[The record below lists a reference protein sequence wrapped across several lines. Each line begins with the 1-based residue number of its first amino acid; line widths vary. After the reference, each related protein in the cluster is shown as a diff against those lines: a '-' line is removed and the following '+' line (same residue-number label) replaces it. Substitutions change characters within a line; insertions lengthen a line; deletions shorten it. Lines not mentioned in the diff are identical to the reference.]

1 MSKILSCPLPSNL
14 NPLSP
19 TGFQFSIQRLPN
31 VSFFCQEVNLPDI
44 TIGVPEFNTP
54 LSVIPVAGDMLTYG
68 NLNVQ
73 FLVDEQMA
81 NYKSIHNWLVGL
93 GFPEDNQQYTDF
105 MASDTRGLRGNM
117 AKSYSD
123 ATLTILGPNNSQ
135 IQTVQFVDLFPIS
148 LESINFVSNVDD
160 IQYLVGNATFRYNLY
175 KFV

>member
-19 TGFQFSIQRLPN
+19 TGFQFSIQKLPN
-31 VSFFCQEVNLPDI
+31 VTFFCQEVNLPDI
-44 TIGVPEFNTP
+44 TIGSPEFNTP
-54 LSVIPVAGDMLTYG
+54 LSVIPIAGDMITYG

-73 FLVDEQMA
+73 FLVDEQMV
-81 NYKSIHNWLVGL
+81 NYKSIHSWLTGM
-93 GFPEDNQQYTDF
+93 GFPESQQQYTDF
-105 MASDTRGLRGNM
+105 IASDNRGLRGEM

-123 ATLTILGPNNSQ
+123 ATLTILGPNNIA
-135 IQTVQFVDLFPIS
+135 IQTVQFVDLFPIA

-160 IQYLVGNATFRYNLY
+160 IQYLVGNATFKYNLY